1 MKKISVLI
9 LIMVLTV
16 VVGVSAQTT
25 TATPS
30 PSPTVGP
37 TQDPATKDLREKLEN
52 KVESL
57 IKKNQKVVS
66 GIVADIK
73 GKITVTGVD
82 GGTYELKVDEVIT
95 KFYAIKGANKDEI
108 KSSDIKKGDYVI
120 VTGPTS
126 DRIVTANVVYRDEEF
141 FEGSGQITEVN
152 ASEGFLKV
160 LAPTKETITLDIE
173 TTTKK
178 LIADV
183 KELTVD
189 TTTMTKIKGEDVV
202 HFVYKKTGSERE
214 KNRFSATKILIIPQ
228 EYFHK

>member
-1 MKKISVLI
+1 MKKISLFTGIVL
-9 LIMVLTV
+9 LTF

-25 TATPS
+25 TPA
-30 PSPTVGP
+30 PSPTAGP
-37 TQDPATKDLREKLEN
+37 TQDPATKELRDKLEN

-66 GIVADIK
+66 GLVADTK
-73 GKITVTGVD
+73 GKIIVTGID
-82 GGTYELKVDEVIT
+82 GGTYEIKVDDVIT
-95 KFYAIKGANKDEI
+95 KFYTIKGASKDEI
-108 KSSDIKKGDYVI
+108 KSSDIKKGDYII

-126 DRIVTANVVYRDEEF
+126 DRVVTANVVYRDEEF

-152 ASEGFLKV
+152 AGEGFIKV

-189 TTTMTKIKGEDVV
+189 TTTLAKIKGGDVI
-202 HFVYKKTGSERE
+202 HFVYKKTGNERE
-214 KNRFSATKILIIPQ
+214 RNRFSANKILIIPQ